1 MSGSGSGEGD
11 PAGFSG
17 NEALVAAESADA
29 AAEVAVRDVE
39 DLLAESATARGRQA
53 NLTFF
58 AFTATPKHKTLA
70 PRPLSIRPGPSGTS
84 RSTCTRCVRRS
95 KEGFI
100 LDVLANYTTYATYYR
115 LANGLGGEDPELPK
129 GKAAV
134 ALARW
139 VSLHPTNIAQRAEV
153 IVEHFR
159 HHMRWPK

>member
-70 PRPLSIRPGPSGTS
+70 LFGEAIVDSAGAERYEPFHLYSMRQAIEGGVHPRRARELHDLRPVSYTHLTLPT
-84 RSTCTRCVRRS
+84 
-95 KEGFI
+95 I
-100 LDVLANYTTYATYYR
+100 LRV
-115 LANGLGGEDPELPK
+115 
-129 GKAAV
+129 
-134 ALARW
+134 
-139 VSLHPTNIAQRAEV
+139 
-153 IVEHFR
+153 
-159 HHMRWPK
+159 